1 MKQIF
6 YKTVRLIND
15 RFIKFFNSTTISKVF
30 AIGNNVSPILPY
42 LLLFYT
48 IDAELPTLVLAI
60 NLTSSIPAHIIASL
74 SMIGFSFND
83 IFSIS
88 S

>member
-30 AIGNNVSPILPY
+30 AIGNNVSPILPAQER
-42 LLLFYT
+42 YT